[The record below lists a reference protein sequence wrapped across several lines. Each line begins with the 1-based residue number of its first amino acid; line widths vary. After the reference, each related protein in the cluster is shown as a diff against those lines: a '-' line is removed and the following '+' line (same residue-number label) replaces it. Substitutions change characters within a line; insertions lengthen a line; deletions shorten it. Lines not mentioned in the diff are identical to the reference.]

1 MEPTRDVV
9 LAEDRIS
16 IVPYDPSWPAA
27 FEMEAALLRSVLK
40 TAALRIDH
48 QGSTAVPGLGA
59 KPIIDIQ
66 VSVAILQPLSAYGAK
81 LEAVGYIHVPH
92 PDDSFCPFFYRPTR
106 WPHTHHVHD
115 VKQGGREERRT
126 LAFRD
131 YLRDHSDV
139 ARAYE
144 ALKRAVAAQIVGA
157 DPESQERY
165 AAAKTDF
172 IENVVALAIK
182 RGYPRDL
189 LSQ

>member
-1 MEPTRDVV
+1 MDPARDVV

-27 FEMEAALLRSVLK
+27 FETEAMLLRSALK

-66 VSVAILQPLSAYGAK
+66 VSVSTLRPLSVYGAK
-81 LEAVGYIHVPH
+81 LEALGYVHVPH

-106 WPHTHHVHD
+106 WPHTHHVHV
-115 VKQGGREERRT
+115 VKRGGREERRT

-131 YLRDHSDV
+131 YLRDHFDV
-139 ARAYE
+139 AREYE

-172 IENVVALAIK
+172 IEHVVDLAIK

-189 LSQ
+189 SNQ